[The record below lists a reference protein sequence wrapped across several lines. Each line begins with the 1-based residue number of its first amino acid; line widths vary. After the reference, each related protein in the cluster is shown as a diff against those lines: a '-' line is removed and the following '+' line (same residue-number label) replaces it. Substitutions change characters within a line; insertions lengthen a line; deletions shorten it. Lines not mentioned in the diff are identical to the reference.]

1 MFDKC
6 RRIIEVFKQK
16 YWQDPVWSK
25 VISYGITVFIGSAF
39 TVLAVLAKSIYNQ
52 VSFITVASQFFD
64 YLNSTTQINNLVILT
79 SIIFLSIA
87 FYNFTNVLAPINR
100 AFFCNNL
107 LFLISDKLPM
117 VILEPKV
124 K

>member
-1 MFDKC
+1 M
-6 RRIIEVFKQK
+6 RIALFATCLLI
-16 YWQDPVWSK
+16 
-25 VISYGITVFIGSAF
+25 AR
-39 TVLAVLAKSIYNQ
+39 
-52 VSFITVASQFFD
+52 VSFSQ
-64 YLNSTTQINNLVILT
+64 I
-79 SIIFLSIA
+79 SIEA
-87 FYNFTNVLAPINR
+87 DVLAPINR